1 MKRSRLKLVPK
12 QQADDLSFPPP
23 FDEQAKYL
31 KLADDFLA
39 DIFPA
44 ESVGHRHA
52 LDRPRILSIDSHIRV
67 EAFCPLCGSGQER
80 HCGGTIQIVL
90 IEVGI
95 RIGSPSEQSPGILKA
110 ELDVVAVPEV

>member
-39 DIFPA
+39 RA
-44 ESVGHRHA
+44 EEQSKRK
-52 LDRPRILSIDSHIRV
+52 LQSIDTGRR
-67 EAFCPLCGSGQER
+67 ANR
-80 HCGGTIQIVL
+80 
-90 IEVGI
+90 
-95 RIGSPSEQSPGILKA
+95 RKRA
-110 ELDVVAVPEV
+110 A